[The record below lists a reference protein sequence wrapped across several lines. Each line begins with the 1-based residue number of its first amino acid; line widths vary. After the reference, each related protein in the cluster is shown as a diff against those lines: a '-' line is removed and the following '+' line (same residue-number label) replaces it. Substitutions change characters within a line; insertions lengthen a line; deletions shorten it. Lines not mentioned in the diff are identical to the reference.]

1 MIGKEQIL
9 PLDLHKGKS
18 VLGKEQRNV
27 MIELLKAI
35 LFGIVEGVTEW
46 LPISS
51 TGHLILLDEF
61 ITLNVSDAFKS
72 MFDVVIQLGAILA
85 VIVLF
90 FHKLN
95 PFSPS
100 KSAGEKKQT
109 WQLWFKVIV
118 AILPSGIV
126 GVLFDDWMD
135 EHLHNAVVVS
145 IALIVYG
152 IAFILVEQRNTRGK
166 FQRISTKDGVTVARL
181 KEQSVNDVYD
191 ISYQTALFIGL
202 FQCLSLI
209 PGTSRSGSTI
219 LGAILI
225 GVGRSA
231 GAEFSFFMA
240 IPTMLGASAIKG
252 LKFLLSGVSATGTEI
267 GVLVVGCVVSFL
279 VSLVV
284 IKALMEYVRNHS
296 FSVFGVYRIVLG
308 VVVLLYFALLG

>member
-1 MIGKEQIL
+1 M
-9 PLDLHKGKS
+9 
-18 VLGKEQRNV
+18 
-27 MIELLKAI
+27 ELLKAV

-51 TGHLILLDEF
+51 TGHLILLNEF
-61 ITLNVSDAFKS
+61 ITLNVSDEFRS

-95 PFSPS
+95 PFSPT
-100 KSAGEKKQT
+100 KSEGEKKQT
-109 WQLWFKVIV
+109 WQLWFKVV
-118 AILPSGIV
+118 AAIIPSGIV
-126 GVLFDDWMD
+126 GVLFDDWM
-135 EHLHNAVVVS
+135 EAHFHNATVVA

-152 IAFILVEQRNTRGK
+152 VAFLLVERRNARRVGGK
-166 FQRISTKDGVTVARL
+166 TV
-181 KEQSVNDVYD
+181 EDVYAID
-191 ISYQTALFIGL
+191 YKTALLIGC

-225 GVGRSA
+225 GVGRST

-240 IPTMLGASAIKG
+240 IPTMLGASAVKG

-267 GVLVVGCVVSFL
+267 GVLIVGCVVSFL
-279 VSLVV
+279 VSLLV
-284 IKALMEYVRNHS
+284 IRGLMEYVRRHS
-296 FSVFGVYRIVLG
+296 FSAFGVYRIILG
-308 VVVLLYFALLG
+308 VVVLVYFALAG

>member
-1 MIGKEQIL
+1 M
-9 PLDLHKGKS
+9 
-18 VLGKEQRNV
+18 
-27 MIELLKAI
+27 ELLKAV

-51 TGHLILLDEF
+51 TGHLILLNEF
-61 ITLNVSDAFKS
+61 ITLNVSDEFRS

-95 PFSPS
+95 PFSPT
-100 KSAGEKKQT
+100 KSEGEKKQT
-109 WQLWFKVIV
+109 WQLWFKVIA
-118 AILPSGIV
+118 AIIPSGIV
-126 GVLFDDWMD
+126 GVLFDDWM
-135 EHLHNAVVVS
+135 EAHFHNATVVS
-145 IALIVYG
+145 VALIVYG
-152 IAFILVEQRNTRGK
+152 VAIILVERRNARRVGGK
-166 FQRISTKDGVTVARL
+166 TV
-181 KEQSVNDVYD
+181 EDVYAID
-191 ISYQTALFIGL
+191 YKTALLIGC

-252 LKFLLSGVSATGTEI
+252 LKFLLSGVAATGTEI
-267 GVLVVGCVVSFL
+267 GVLIVGCVVSFL
-279 VSLVV
+279 VSLLV
-284 IKALMEYVRNHS
+284 IRGLMEYVRKHS
-296 FSVFGVYRIVLG
+296 FSAFGVYRIILG
-308 VVVLLYFALLG
+308 VVVLVYFALAG

>member
-1 MIGKEQIL
+1 M
-9 PLDLHKGKS
+9 
-18 VLGKEQRNV
+18 
-27 MIELLKAI
+27 ELLKAVF
-35 LFGIVEGVTEW
+35 FGIVEGVTEW

-51 TGHLILLDEF
+51 TGHLILLNEF
-61 ITLNVSDAFKS
+61 ITLNVSDEFRS

-95 PFSPS
+95 PFSPR
-100 KSAGEKKQT
+100 KTEGEKKQT
-109 WQLWFKVIV
+109 WQLWFKVIA
-118 AILPSGIV
+118 AIIPSGIV
-126 GVLFDDWMD
+126 GVLFDDWM
-135 EHLHNAVVVS
+135 EAHFHNATVVS

-152 IAFILVEQRNTRGK
+152 VAFILVERRNARRVGGK
-166 FQRISTKDGVTVARL
+166 TV
-181 KEQSVNDVYD
+181 EDVYAID
-191 ISYQTALFIGL
+191 YKTALLIGC

-252 LKFLLSGVSATGTEI
+252 LKFLLSGVAATGTEI
-267 GVLVVGCVVSFL
+267 GVLIVGCVVSFV
-279 VSLVV
+279 VSLLV
-284 IKALMEYVRNHS
+284 IRGLMEYVRRHS
-296 FSVFGVYRIVLG
+296 FSAFGVYRIILG
-308 VVVLLYFALLG
+308 VVVLVYFALAG

>member
-1 MIGKEQIL
+1 M
-9 PLDLHKGKS
+9 
-18 VLGKEQRNV
+18 
-27 MIELLKAI
+27 ELLKAV

-51 TGHLILLDEF
+51 TGHLILLNEF
-61 ITLNVSDAFKS
+61 ITLNVSDEFRS

-95 PFSPS
+95 PFSPR
-100 KSAGEKKQT
+100 KTEGEKKQT
-109 WQLWFKVIV
+109 WQLWFKVIA
-118 AILPSGIV
+118 AIIPSGIV
-126 GVLFDDWMD
+126 GVLFDDWM
-135 EHLHNAVVVS
+135 EAHFHNATVVS

-152 IAFILVEQRNTRGK
+152 VAFILVERRNARRVGGK
-166 FQRISTKDGVTVARL
+166 TV
-181 KEQSVNDVYD
+181 EDVYAID
-191 ISYQTALFIGL
+191 YKTALLIGC

-252 LKFLLSGVSATGTEI
+252 LKFLLSGVAATGTEI
-267 GVLVVGCVVSFL
+267 GVLIVGCVVSFV
-279 VSLVV
+279 VSLLV
-284 IKALMEYVRNHS
+284 IRGLMEYVRRHS
-296 FSVFGVYRIVLG
+296 FSAFGVYRIFLG
-308 VVVLLYFALLG
+308 VVVLVYFALAG

>member
-1 MIGKEQIL
+1 M
-9 PLDLHKGKS
+9 
-18 VLGKEQRNV
+18 
-27 MIELLKAI
+27 ELLKAV

-46 LPISS
+46 LPLSS
-51 TGHLILLDEF
+51 TGHLILLNEF
-61 ITLNVSDAFKS
+61 ITLNVSDEFRS

-95 PFSPS
+95 PFSPR
-100 KSAGEKKQT
+100 KTEGEKKQT
-109 WQLWFKVIV
+109 WQLWFKVIA
-118 AILPSGIV
+118 AIIPSGIV
-126 GVLFDDWMD
+126 GVLFDDWM
-135 EHLHNAVVVS
+135 EAHFHNATVVS

-152 IAFILVEQRNTRGK
+152 VAFILVERRNARRVGGK
-166 FQRISTKDGVTVARL
+166 TV
-181 KEQSVNDVYD
+181 EDVYA
-191 ISYQTALFIGL
+191 IGYKTALLIGC

-267 GVLVVGCVVSFL
+267 GVLIVGCVVSFV
-279 VSLVV
+279 VSLLV
-284 IKALMEYVRNHS
+284 IRGLMEYVRKHS
-296 FSVFGVYRIVLG
+296 FSAFGVYRIILG
-308 VVVLLYFALLG
+308 VVVLVYFALAG

>member
-1 MIGKEQIL
+1 M
-9 PLDLHKGKS
+9 
-18 VLGKEQRNV
+18 
-27 MIELLKAI
+27 ELLKAV

-51 TGHLILLDEF
+51 TGHLILLNEF
-61 ITLNVSDAFKS
+61 ITLNVSDAFRS

-95 PFSPS
+95 PFSPT
-100 KSAGEKKQT
+100 KSEGGKKQT
-109 WQLWFKVIV
+109 WQLWFKVV
-118 AILPSGIV
+118 AAIIPSGIV
-126 GVLFDDWMD
+126 GVLFDDWM
-135 EHLHNAVVVS
+135 EAHFHNATVVA

-152 IAFILVEQRNTRGK
+152 VAFLLVERRNARRVGGK
-166 FQRISTKDGVTVARL
+166 TV
-181 KEQSVNDVYD
+181 EDVYAID
-191 ISYQTALFIGL
+191 YKTALLIGC

-267 GVLVVGCVVSFL
+267 GVLIVGCVVSFL
-279 VSLVV
+279 VSLLV
-284 IKALMEYVRNHS
+284 IRGLMEYVRRHS
-296 FSVFGVYRIVLG
+296 FSAFGVYRIILG
-308 VVVLLYFALLG
+308 VVVLVYFALAG

>member
-1 MIGKEQIL
+1 MI
-9 PLDLHKGKS
+9 
-18 VLGKEQRNV
+18 
-27 MIELLKAI
+27 IELLKAV

-61 ITLNVSDAFKS
+61 ITLNMSDAFKS

-100 KSAGEKKQT
+100 KTGDEKNQT
-109 WQLWFKVIV
+109 WQLCFKVVVSI
-118 AILPSGIV
+118 IPSGIV

-135 EHLHNAVVVS
+135 EHLHNGIVVS

-152 IAFILVEQRNTRGK
+152 IAFILVESRNRHGRFEK
-166 FQRISTKDGVTVARL
+166 SSRKDGSARL
-181 KEQSVNDVYD
+181 KAAPVNSVYD
-191 ISYQTALFIGL
+191 ITYRTALIIGL

-240 IPTMLGASAIKG
+240 IPTMLGASAIKL
-252 LKFLLSGVSATGTEI
+252 LKFMLSGVSATGTEI
-267 GVLVVGCVVSFL
+267 GVLVVGCVVSFI
-279 VSLVV
+279 VSLLV
-284 IKALMEYVRNHS
+284 IKGLMQYVRSHS
-296 FSVFGVYRIVLG
+296 FSAFGVYRIVLG
-308 VVVLLYFALLG
+308 IIVLAYFALLS